1 MNNTDICS
9 LARTRALS
17 IIAAQV
23 ARDRHF
29 KSVLDTRVETLFDG
43 SRDFD
48 SALDELEADGEGAG
62 GWRRAILSEICQQLT
77 SPLWLLEA
85 SCESSRPCSVTRS

>member
-1 MNNTDICS
+1 MKNTDICS

-23 ARDRHF
+23 TRDRHF

-48 SALDELEADGEGAG
+48 SALDEL
-62 GWRRAILSEICQQLT
+62 
-77 SPLWLLEA
+77 
-85 SCESSRPCSVTRS
+85 